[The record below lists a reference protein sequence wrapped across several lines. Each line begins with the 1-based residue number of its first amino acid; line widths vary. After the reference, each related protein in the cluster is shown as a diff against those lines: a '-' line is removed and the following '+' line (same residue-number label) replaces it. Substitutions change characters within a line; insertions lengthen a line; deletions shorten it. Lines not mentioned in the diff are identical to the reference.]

1 MEFFKK
7 RRCFFIFICSSE
19 KNPDNG
25 TVEKSGW
32 EMLIATFSHM
42 KNTYQ
47 ILLIPL
53 TLFTGIQSA
62 FLTADFT
69 EVLELI

>member
-1 MEFFKK
+1 
-7 RRCFFIFICSSE
+7 
-19 KNPDNG
+19 
-25 TVEKSGW
+25 
-32 EMLIATFSHM
+32 MLIATFSHM